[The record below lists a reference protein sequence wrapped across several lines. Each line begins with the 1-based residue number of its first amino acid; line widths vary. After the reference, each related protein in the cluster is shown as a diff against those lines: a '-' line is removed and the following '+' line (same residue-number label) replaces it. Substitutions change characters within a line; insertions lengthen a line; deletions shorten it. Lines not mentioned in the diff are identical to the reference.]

1 MFALFTRGTQP
12 GNSWKLRLQTAD
24 LGTELQDLPHGSE
37 MKLVA
42 VAESGVLSVIITLYV
57 PPSHVDTIVKPSGIP
72 SRTKITLSR
81 AQDNEINLD
90 AEEVWPLLHEAEVK
104 QSGLV
109 AARVWW
115 ASQSSRGGDYLVT
128 WEVEGG
134 GLKGHLYTDLPEVDL
149 TLWPETI
156 YHVQVELMTGPLG
169 QTLQSS
175 QLTLDTH
182 NITLALQ
189 AQAQCEYEQ
198 SILLQEQRK
207 AEEEEKEEERRF
219 LAISMETLV
228 PVSNQYMSSVQQ
240 EIMLGVGAGV
250 VAAMLVIV
258 LIMWHRKRQADV
270 VTYETPAT
278 SSAKWGTW
286 NRTLS
291 DLTLDESFVIRSHK
305 LSGCEPGH
313 SYPIHHKGGPPVFTL
328 PPPPPRS
335 SLLTLPRAHHHNVNL
350 YTVVPPLPPPR
361 REVSNI

>member
-149 TLWPETI
+149 
-156 YHVQVELMTGPLG
+156 MGPL
-169 QTLQSS
+169 
-175 QLTLDTH
+175 
-182 NITLALQ
+182 A
-189 AQAQCEYEQ
+189 
-198 SILLQEQRK
+198 
-207 AEEEEKEEERRF
+207 
-219 LAISMETLV
+219 
-228 PVSNQYMSSVQQ
+228 
-240 EIMLGVGAGV
+240 
-250 VAAMLVIV
+250 
-258 LIMWHRKRQADV
+258 
-270 VTYETPAT
+270 
-278 SSAKWGTW
+278 
-286 NRTLS
+286 
-291 DLTLDESFVIRSHK
+291 
-305 LSGCEPGH
+305 
-313 SYPIHHKGGPPVFTL
+313 
-328 PPPPPRS
+328 
-335 SLLTLPRAHHHNVNL
+335 
-350 YTVVPPLPPPR
+350 
-361 REVSNI
+361 